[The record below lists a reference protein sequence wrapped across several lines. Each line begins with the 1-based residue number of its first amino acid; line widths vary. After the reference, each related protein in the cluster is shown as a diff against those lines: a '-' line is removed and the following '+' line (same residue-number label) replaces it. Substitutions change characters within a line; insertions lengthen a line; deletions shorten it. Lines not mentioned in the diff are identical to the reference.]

1 MEEFYL
7 IVIIAVAVVAGLF
20 YSRWISRRVR
30 HLEGIIKRMLK

>member
-30 HLEGIIKRMLK
+30 RIESIINRMKK